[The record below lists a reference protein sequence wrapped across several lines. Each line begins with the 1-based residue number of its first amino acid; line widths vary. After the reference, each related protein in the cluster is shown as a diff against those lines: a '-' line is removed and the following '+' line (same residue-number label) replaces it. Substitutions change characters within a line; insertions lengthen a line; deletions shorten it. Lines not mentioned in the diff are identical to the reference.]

1 MNRKLGMFLNTKH
14 IEVNEGIKK
23 AREWNLECIQLY
35 AMNKNFNL
43 ANIPMVE
50 WTTLKKGLSFNG
62 IKVPSLA
69 INFGENGIIG
79 TEVDGAI
86 DQFKYIADRGLELGA
101 KIITA
106 HIGGIPD
113 DEKSAYY
120 DKMERVCYEVGN
132 LAFKFGGV
140 FAIET
145 GSEKATVLKRF
156 LENINSKGLAV
167 NFDPANLIS
176 DVNENP
182 VEALLLLKD
191 YIIQTHIKDCKEV
204 KNKNSSKY
212 IEVAAGNGE
221 VDFDIFFK
229 VLDEI
234 GFDGYNMIERNDYFD
249 ELDGMSQSINFAKK
263 YISTQKE

>member
-1 MNRKLGMFLNTKH
+1 MDRKLGMFLNTKH
-14 IEVNEGIKK
+14 IEVNEGIQK
-23 AREWNLECIQLY
+23 AREWDLEYIQLY
-35 AMNKNFNL
+35 AMNPTFNL
-43 ANIPMVE
+43 ANISKIQ
-50 WTTLKKGLSFNG
+50 WNTLKENLSFNE
-62 IKVPSLA
+62 IQVPSLA
-69 INFGENGIIG
+69 ISFGENGIIG
-79 TEVDGAI
+79 TEAECVI
-86 DQFKYIADRGLELGA
+86 ESFKYITDKGLRLGA
-101 KIITA
+101 NIVTA
-106 HIGGIPD
+106 HIGKVPD

-120 DKMERVCYEVGN
+120 DKMVRVCYEIGE
-132 LAFKFGGV
+132 LAFKFGGF

-145 GSEKATVLKRF
+145 GSEKAIVLKRF
-156 LENINSKGLAV
+156 LETANSKGLAV

-182 VEALLLLKD
+182 GEGLLLLKD
-191 YIIQTHIKDCKEV
+191 YIVQTHIKDCKEV
-204 KNKNSSKY
+204 KSDRSTKY

-263 YISTQKE
+263 YIPTQKE

>member
-1 MNRKLGMFLNTKH
+1 MDRRLGIFLNTKH
-14 IEVNEGIKK
+14 IEVNEGIQK
-23 AREWNLECIQLY
+23 AREWDLEYIQLY

-43 ANIPMVE
+43 ANISKGK
-50 WTTLKKGLSFNG
+50 WTTLKKSLSFNG

-79 TEVDGAI
+79 TEVGSAI
-86 DQFKYIADRGLELGA
+86 EHFKYITDRGLELGA

-106 HIGGIPD
+106 HIGKVPD
-113 DEKSAYY
+113 NEKSESY
-120 DKMERVCYEVGN
+120 DKMERVCYEIGD

-145 GSEKATVLKRF
+145 GSEKALVLKRF
-156 LENINSKGLAV
+156 LETINSKGLAV

-182 VEALLLLKD
+182 VEGLLLLKD
-191 YIIQTHIKDCKEV
+191 YIVQTHIKDCKGV
-204 KNKNSSKY
+204 KSDSSSKY
-212 IEVAAGNGE
+212 IEVAVGNGE

-249 ELDGMSQSINFAKK
+249 ELNGMSRSINFVKR
-263 YISTQKE
+263 YI

>member
-1 MNRKLGMFLNTKH
+1 MDRKLGMFLNTKH
-14 IEVNEGIKK
+14 IEVNEGINK
-23 AREWNLECIQLY
+23 AREWNVECIQLY

-43 ANIPMVE
+43 ANIPRVE
-50 WTTLKKGLSFNG
+50 WNTLKKSLSFNG

-69 INFGENGIIG
+69 ISFGENGIVG
-79 TEVDGAI
+79 TEVDSEI
-86 DQFKYIADRGLELGA
+86 DQFKYITDRGLELGA

-113 DEKSAYY
+113 DEKSEYY
-120 DKMERVCYEVGN
+120 NKMEQVCYEIGE
-132 LAFKFGGV
+132 LALKFGRV

-145 GSEKATVLKRF
+145 GSEKAIVLKRF

-176 DVNENP
+176 NVNENP
-182 VEALLLLKD
+182 VEGLLLLKD
-191 YIIQTHIKDCKEV
+191 YIVQTHIKDCKEV
-204 KNKNSSKY
+204 KSDSSSKY

-234 GFDGYNMIERNDYFD
+234 RFDGYNMIERNDYFD

-263 YISTQKE
+263 YI